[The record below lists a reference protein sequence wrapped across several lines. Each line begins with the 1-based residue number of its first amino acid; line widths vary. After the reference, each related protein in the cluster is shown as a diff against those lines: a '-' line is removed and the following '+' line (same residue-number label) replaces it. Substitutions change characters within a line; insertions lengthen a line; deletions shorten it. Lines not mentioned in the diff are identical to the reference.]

1 MPEGP
6 VRDTR
11 IPKIS
16 VLYRGIWIDNVLV
29 DGGTGVNIVT
39 KATCEK
45 FGWMD
50 WLSVPF
56 LVCMAD

>member
-1 MPEGP
+1 MPKGW
-6 VRDTR
+6 VTDRR

-16 VLYRGIWIDNVLV
+16 VLYRGIGIDNVLIE
-29 DGGTGVNIVT
+29 GKAGVNIVT

-50 WLSVPF
+50 WLSMPF
-56 LVCMAD
+56 LVCMEN